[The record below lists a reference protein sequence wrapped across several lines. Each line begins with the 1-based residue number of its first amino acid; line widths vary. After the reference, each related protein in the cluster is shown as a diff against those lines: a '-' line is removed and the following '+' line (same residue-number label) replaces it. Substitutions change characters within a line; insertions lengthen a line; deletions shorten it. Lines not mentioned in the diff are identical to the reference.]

1 MNSEQLAWLIRR
13 HCVEMTHRACVSHIG
28 SDFSASDILATLYAG
43 VLRYDADDPQWRDRD
58 RFLMSKGHASA
69 ALYAALAESGFFPVE
84 ELMTFCENGSRL
96 IGHVSSKVPGVEFST
111 GSLGHGFSVA
121 VGMAFAAKK
130 SGDMGHK
137 IYALL
142 GDGECNEG
150 SVWEAALFAN
160 HFRLNNLVAII
171 DRNQM
176 QSLDFGENTMEL
188 DDPEGAYRLI
198 DKWRVFGWRAIEVDG
213 HDLNQLKAAFEEA
226 SENADKKP
234 HKPTVVI
241 ADTIKGRGVSYM
253 QNDVL
258 WHYRYPHQ
266 GWEYDVAVRE
276 LCDAIPD
283 GVVDPYASSVIMR
296 EARPENDGETADDH
310 ALSSSW
316 KTTYPEQMR
325 RVEARPGTDER
336 VHAVI
341 EDKQ

>member
-1 MNSEQLAWLIRR
+1 MNSEQLSWLIRR
-13 HCVEMTHRACVSHIG
+13 HCVEMTHRARASHIG
-28 SDFSASDILATLYAG
+28 SDFSATDILATLYAD
-43 VLRYDADDPQWRDRD
+43 VLRYDAKAPQWRDRD

-84 ELMTFCENGSRL
+84 ELKTFCENGSRL
-96 IGHVSSKVPGVEFST
+96 LGHVSSEVPGVELST

-121 VGMAFAAKK
+121 VGMAYAAKK
-130 SGDMGHK
+130 SGDVGHK
-137 IYALL
+137 VYALL

-150 SVWEAALFAN
+150 AVWEAALFAN

-176 QSLDFGENTMEL
+176 QSLDFGENTLEL
-188 DDPEGAYRLI
+188 DDSEGRYRLA
-198 DKWRVFGWRAIEVDG
+198 DKWRAFGWRAIEVDG
-213 HDLNQLKAAFEEA
+213 HDLNQLKSAFEEA
-226 SENADKKP
+226 GENAKKEP
-234 HKPTVVI
+234 HKPTVVV
-241 ADTIKGRGVSYM
+241 ANTIKGRGVAFM

-258 WHYRYPHQ
+258 WHYRYPHS
-266 GWEYDVAVRE
+266 GWEYDDAVRE
-276 LCDAIPD
+276 LHERIPS
-283 GVVDPYASSVIMR
+283 GVVDPYASSGIMR
-296 EARPENDGETADDH
+296 VARPENDGEIVDDH

-316 KTTYPEQMR
+316 KSSYPEQMR